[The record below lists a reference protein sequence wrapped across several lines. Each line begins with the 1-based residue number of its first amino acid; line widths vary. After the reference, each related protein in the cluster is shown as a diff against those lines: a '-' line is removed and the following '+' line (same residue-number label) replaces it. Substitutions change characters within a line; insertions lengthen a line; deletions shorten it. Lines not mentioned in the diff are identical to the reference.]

1 MTPDYNLGY
10 SLVKHQKT
18 QASHNYGAY
27 RCDMIETGRINPQR
41 VRERMEE
48 MGFSQSSLAQLI
60 GISQASIAK
69 ITRGESFGS
78 KHLHKIAREL
88 QTTPAYLTG
97 ETDDP
102 SEGAL
107 PVPTAQS
114 IAAQLGSVL
123 IPQLDIGFSMGGGS
137 VFEDYVQQAEVAMPQ
152 DWLRPLIK
160 GRFDELFIA
169 RGEGDSM
176 MPTLMDG
183 DLVVVD
189 TAQRQINKQDRLW
202 CLSYGDLGMIKRVR
216 KLPTGG
222 YEIMSDNPTVTSIT
236 AYDDEMHVVGRV
248 VWVGRRV

>member
-1 MTPDYNLGY
+1 MLMSNP
-10 SLVKHQKT
+10 S
-18 QASHNYGAY
+18 
-27 RCDMIETGRINPQR
+27 RINADR
-41 VRERMEE
+41 LKAE
-48 MGFSQSSLAQLI
+48 MDRHGFSQSSLARVI
-60 GISQASIAK
+60 GVSQATIARLA
-69 ITRGESFGS
+69 TGAAFGS
-78 KHLHKIAREL
+78 THLHRIAREL

-123 IPQLDIGFSMGGGS
+123 IPQLDIGYSMGGGS

-160 GRFDELFIA
+160 GRFDELFVA

-248 VWVGRRV
+248 VWIGRRV